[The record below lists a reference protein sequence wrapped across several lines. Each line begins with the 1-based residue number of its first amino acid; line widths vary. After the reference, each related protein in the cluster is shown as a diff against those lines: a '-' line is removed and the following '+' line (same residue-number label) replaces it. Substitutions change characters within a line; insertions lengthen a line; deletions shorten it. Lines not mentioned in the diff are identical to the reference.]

1 MRVLP
6 LLALTAL
13 VAACAST
20 SDNADD
26 GAASDDPALTSRAVT
41 GLTPIAPDTR
51 VLTGSVDALLGTQL
65 AAGVRVTAIRTLAL
79 DGKKARF
86 VVDDDSFTTAVVA
99 EDVLAAASR
108 APTATD
114 AIADAPYP
122 KSLAAL
128 GKSLDALDA
137 VDADA
142 EVPAGATEAFALTI
156 DMCQSSK
163 AFEKRLFDW
172 AASLSDQVHHAIPV
186 GIAMSG
192 GWAKAHA
199 GEFDQILDYQRRGK
213 IAITWINHSST
224 HPLHCLNAS
233 CSSAQF
239 LTAPGVDFTEE
250 VVGLERALLGRG
262 LLPSPIF
269 RFPGL
274 VHDDQRMK
282 QLAGL
287 SLMPID
293 ADAWIAKGQPIK
305 SHAVVLVHGNGNEP
319 EGITGFLKQAA
330 TRSAALASGKSAL
343 VAPILI
349 APSPP
354 KN

>member
-20 SDNADD
+20 SDDD
-26 GAASDDPALTSRAVT
+26 NAASDDPELTSRAVT
-41 GLTPIAPDTR
+41 GPTPIAPDTR
-51 VLTGSVDALLGTQL
+51 VLTTPVDAILGTKL
-65 AAGVRVTAIRTLAL
+65 AAGARVTAIRTLTL

-86 VVDDDSFTTAVVA
+86 VVDDDSFATAVVA
-99 EDVLAAASR
+99 EDALAAASR
-108 APTATD
+108 APEAAD
-114 AIADAPYP
+114 AIAEAPYP

-128 GKSLDALDA
+128 GTSLSALDA

-142 EVPAGATEAFALTI
+142 VVPAGASEAFALTI

-172 AASLSDQVHHAIPV
+172 AASLSDQVHRAIPV

-192 GWAKAHA
+192 GWAKAH
-199 GEFDQILDYQRRGK
+199 GSEFDQILDYERRGK
-213 IAITWINHSST
+213 ITITWINHSST

-250 VVGLERALLGRG
+250 VVGLERALFARG

-319 EGITGFLKQAA
+319 EGITGFLKQAQA
-330 TRSAALASGKSAL
+330 RSAALASGKSAL
-343 VAPILI
+343 VEPILI
-349 APSPP
+349 APAPP
-354 KN
+354 TR